1 MDSELKEILGRIDFT
16 TEESYLLGT
25 EVFTDFEN
33 FVTTTKDELKS
44 MIDGFYK
51 RNDLAFIIPIKRH
64 KLLYDI
70 LDWCGDF
77 GCHDMEAG
85 INWPGEEITNGHFD
99 FSAMSLARERALVC
113 NDTTHSGTAPY
124 TGIYLEGGTI
134 FTVKYERENFQL
146 LSREEM
152 ESLKNACSRHS
163 SAKTKG
169 GNKKIKANKR
179 KSELTFK
186 KMKRS

>member
-51 RNDLAFIIPIKRH
+51 RNDLAFTIPIKRR

-70 LDWCGDF
+70 LEWCSDF
-77 GCHDMEAG
+77 DRRDMEAG
-85 INWPGEEITNGHFD
+85 INWPGEEIINGYCAFA
-99 FSAMSLARERALVC
+99 AM
-113 NDTTHSGTAPY
+113 
-124 TGIYLEGGTI
+124 
-134 FTVKYERENFQL
+134 
-146 LSREEM
+146 
-152 ESLKNACSRHS
+152 
-163 SAKTKG
+163 
-169 GNKKIKANKR
+169 
-179 KSELTFK
+179 
-186 KMKRS
+186 